1 MIENLEKFKEALKL
15 DKELAKQVKEQ
26 TIQNIIVLAKAKGY
40 DISKADI
47 EEAIKLKGEA
57 TFPTDTI
64 IVWENYLI
72 AGKN

>member
-1 MIENLEKFKEALKL
+1 MMENLEKFKEALKL

-57 TFPTDTI
+57 NPPESSAI
-64 IVWENYLI
+64 LWENYVLI
-72 AGKN
+72 H